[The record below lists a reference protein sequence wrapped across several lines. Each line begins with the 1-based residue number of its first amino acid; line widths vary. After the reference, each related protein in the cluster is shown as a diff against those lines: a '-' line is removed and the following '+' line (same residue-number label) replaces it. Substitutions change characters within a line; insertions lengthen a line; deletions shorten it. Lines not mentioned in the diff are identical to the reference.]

1 MMLPIQRILLTIRDR
16 VWPRRPHGNIALN
29 PKILRTLEEYARRE
43 QRTPEDLAKELVAIA
58 IREQQAQED
67 NWRRWEKLS
76 PREKQVTALICLNYS
91 SRQIAAHLHIS
102 PLTVKTHA
110 EHILMKFDVPD
121 RNRLRQLLNGWNF
134 NGWE

>member
-1 MMLPIQRILLTIRDR
+1 M
-16 VWPRRPHGNIALN
+16 
-29 PKILRTLEEYARRE
+29 
-43 QRTPEDLAKELVAIA
+43 
-58 IREQQAQED
+58 
-67 NWRRWEKLS
+67 
-76 PREKQVTALICLNYS
+76 TALICLNYS